1 MDKKELVERIK
12 AVLCVL
18 NTEEKRYEMAWL
30 SLADDLTSRE
40 RYVLHVKAEHL
51 IPSCYDGLRFLIET
65 LRDKLAPSL
74 LTVIARIVVY
84 NSNED
89 VHCWSEDLVL
99 FEDAAVC

>member
-1 MDKKELVERIK
+1 MDTKELVERVK

-51 IPSCYDGLRFLIET
+51 KY
-65 LRDKLAPSL
+65 
-74 LTVIARIVVY
+74 
-84 NSNED
+84 
-89 VHCWSEDLVL
+89 
-99 FEDAAVC
+99 